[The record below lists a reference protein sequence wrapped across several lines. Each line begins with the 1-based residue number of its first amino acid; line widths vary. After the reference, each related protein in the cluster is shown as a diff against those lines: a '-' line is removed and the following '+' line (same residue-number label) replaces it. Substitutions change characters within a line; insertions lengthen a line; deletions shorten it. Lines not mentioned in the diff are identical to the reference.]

1 MWRLSL
7 RTQKES
13 AGAPATLPPP
23 RARRKDAAKG
33 TSVEKD
39 AGLLMARVRARDADA
54 FEELY
59 DAYHRLVYRVALRM
73 LGDAH
78 AAEDVTQSVFMK
90 VWSAPE
96 LFRGGNLGAWIV
108 RITRNRTL
116 DALRSRNAHPESEL
130 PATLVE
136 TEAIEDV
143 AFARLDADRVRAAL
157 SNLPPEQRDA
167 IELGFFGGIT
177 HEEIA
182 KRSGTPLGTI
192 KTRIRMGLRK
202 LRAALD
208 GAVTV

>member
-1 MWRLSL
+1 VD
-7 RTQKES
+7 E
-13 AGAPATLPPP
+13 
-23 RARRKDAAKG
+23 
-33 TSVEKD
+33 D

-54 FEELY
+54 FEALY
-59 DAYHRLVYRVALRM
+59 DMFHRIVYRVALRM
-73 LGDAH
+73 LGDAPG
-78 AAEDVTQSVFMK
+78 AEDVTQAVFMK

-96 LFRGGNLGAWIV
+96 LFRGGNVGAWIA
-108 RITRNRTL
+108 RIARNRAL
-116 DALRSRNAHPESEL
+116 DVLRSRGTRQESEL
-130 PATLVE
+130 PCNLLD

-143 AFARLDADRVRAAL
+143 AFARIDAAL
-157 SNLPPEQRDA
+157 VRNALATLPAEQRDA

-182 KRSGTPLGTI
+182 RRTNAPLGTV

>member
-1 MWRLSL
+1 M
-7 RTQKES
+7 
-13 AGAPATLPPP
+13 
-23 RARRKDAAKG
+23 
-33 TSVEKD
+33 EKD